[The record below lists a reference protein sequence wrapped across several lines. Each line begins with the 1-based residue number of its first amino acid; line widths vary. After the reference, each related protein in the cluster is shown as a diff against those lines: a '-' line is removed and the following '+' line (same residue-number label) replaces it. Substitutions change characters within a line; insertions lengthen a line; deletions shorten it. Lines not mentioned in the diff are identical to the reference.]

1 MLVVVDQVEV
11 VAVHHKE
18 IGDRQG
24 YYMQQKRQGLIVWYQ
39 HKKNIKKIMRFGHV
53 LYTSKKLKYAVLYV
67 NQEDIEEVEERL
79 LRLPFI
85 SKVDHSEKPFIRVDY
100 DSKEPEIKK
109 EYDYH
114 VGI

>member
-1 MLVVVDQVEV
+1 M
-11 VAVHHKE
+11 
-18 IGDRQG
+18 RT
-24 YYMQQKRQGLIVWYQ
+24 KRQGLIVWYQ

-67 NQEDIEEVEERL
+67 NQADIEDIEERL

-85 SKVDHSEKPFIRVDY
+85 SRVDRSEKPFIRMDY
-100 DSKEPEIKK
+100 EKKEPEFIKQ
-109 EYDYH
+109 YDYN

>member
-1 MLVVVDQVEV
+1 
-11 VAVHHKE
+11 
-18 IGDRQG
+18 
-24 YYMQQKRQGLIVWYQ
+24 MQQKRQGLIVWYQ

-67 NQEDIEEVEERL
+67 NQEDIAEVKERL

-85 SKVDHSEKPFIRVDY
+85 SRVDESEKPFIKVDY
-100 DSKEPEIKK
+100 EKLEAEVMKQ
-109 EYDYH
+109 YDYN